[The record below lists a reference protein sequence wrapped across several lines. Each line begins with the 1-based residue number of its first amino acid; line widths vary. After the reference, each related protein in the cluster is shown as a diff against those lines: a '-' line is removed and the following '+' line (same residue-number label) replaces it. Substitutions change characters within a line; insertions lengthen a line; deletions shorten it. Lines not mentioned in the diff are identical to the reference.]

1 MNETGMR
8 LTALRTEL
16 AKLTEQAKQEAHH
29 MRLAGE
35 SEYTIAAK
43 LGVTRMTV
51 RSWLGKQ

>member
-8 LTALRTEL
+8 LAALRTEL
-16 AKLTEQAKQEAHH
+16 AKLTDQAKQEAHH

-35 SEYTIAAK
+35 SEYTIAAQ

-51 RSWLGKQ
+51 RSWLGKK

>member
-1 MNETGMR
+1 MNETGRR
-8 LTALRTEL
+8 LAAIRTEL
-16 AKLTEQAKQEAHH
+16 AAVTEQAKREAQQ

-35 SEYTIAAK
+35 SEYTIAAQ